1 MPQLRERPQNN
12 ELTTCNAQFLLI
24 HHRVLFYFRPV
35 FDRAE
40 HRKCSGRNIYAVG
53 IAIVCIERY
62 SGTFYIFSFSALRFS
77 FSPQSGF
84 VSFRR
89 SRVGSSTAQRK
100 YFLCGFECIAER
112 YIKAY
117 IETRQTKRTPT
128 GQTRDFSTL
137 RIDFCLRWRRR
148 APQRLND
155 ERKAWRSRFILSSL
169 RLFFSFA
176 LKHIKI
182 TSSIDSI
189 QSQTVTVE
197 FKNIGAKMMKI
208 SLLKQH
214 SLDACNSFDFKPLVE
229 SSNDLTSLFPFGEGF
244 RATTSLNIPE
254 YDRNES
260 WTVRCWVVRWMISR
274 RAILTLWLLSA
285 CVF

>member
-1 MPQLRERPQNN
+1 MQC
-12 ELTTCNAQFLLI
+12 TIFTDTSSSFILLQT
-24 HHRVLFYFRPV
+24 RFRPS
-35 FDRAE
+35 RAQKMFRE
-40 HRKCSGRNIYAVG
+40 KYIRC
-53 IAIVCIERY
+53 RY
-62 SGTFYIFSFSALRFS
+62 SDCVYRALQWNILYFFVFCFCFTILFLS
-77 FSPQSGF
+77 TVGF

-128 GQTRDFSTL
+128 GQKRDFSTL
-137 RIDFCLRWRRR
+137 PSIFTKRLCLQWRRW
-148 APQRLND
+148 APERLND
-155 ERKAWRSRFILSSL
+155 ERKAWRSQFILSSL

-197 FKNIGAKMMKI
+197 FKNIGAKMMKTFCAEAAAFAWRMQFFRFSNRSPNPPRTI
-208 SLLKQH
+208 QRRFFVRWRLLSNNFSARH
-214 SLDACNSFDFKPLVE
+214 SRMRSHRK
-229 SSNDLTSLFPFGEGF
+229 
-244 RATTSLNIPE
+244 LNCC
-254 YDRNES
+254 
-260 WTVRCWVVRWMISR
+260 VVVRW
-274 RAILTLWLLSA
+274 
-285 CVF
+285 